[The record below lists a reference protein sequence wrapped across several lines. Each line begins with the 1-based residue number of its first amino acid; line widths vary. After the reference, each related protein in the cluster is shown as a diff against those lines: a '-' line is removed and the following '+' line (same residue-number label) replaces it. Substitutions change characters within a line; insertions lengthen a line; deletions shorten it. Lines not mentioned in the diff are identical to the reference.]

1 MPLAVRLRLRNAA
14 TSQEVTHEGA
24 RLSARDLEAVR
35 RAVEAG
41 TELGELALAVV
52 ATRFLG
58 ATLKAEVPAG
68 RHRAVVEVSRNGA
81 AWAPVIDGTVAYE
94 DVEHGRAFSRGAV
107 SDEEAAVREW
117 GVTVRQAA
125 LDDAWAAL
133 DAVRLHDLAA
143 AAVAAGEHEDVDWL
157 RAVDGPS
164 GPATEPVT
172 ARVWPLVALVGRA
185 IAAAGLSLQGS
196 LPAAFPYER
205 VWANASGVRYLSRAE
220 PLVCV
225 GRPHLAGAPPLDG
238 DGEELHGDHPTMPD
252 WSAAELLAEWQGA
265 QRLSVEAA
273 YAPWPSASVLLTV
286 RDPWALQ
293 DPQATT
299 ALPAVDAAV
308 ADDWRWRTEPR
319 VADGRTVQD
328 FALHYDG
335 GVDGSGIGD
344 LYPVPAAAAYAANKV
359 NLAGS
364 APEREVANEDP
375 LALGWKLAPVD
386 SATGYDDPFPAV
398 SGPGGHPTDVYIG
411 TPVFPVEESYL
422 PAVGDEPAQRGDG
435 AVVRI
440 VALEREL
447 GNAANPLRAVERR
460 EADLPEPGEPIE
472 SGGLWASELYR
483 RHALA
488 AGDVDV
494 VVVRLAASA
503 LDAASVVPG
512 DPAAGVSFQGLD
524 WVVREVARLPRT
536 EELRLTLV
544 RPSAG
549 WTAASAPDLRSRV
562 ETPGRPAPEV
572 TLARLSGG
580 PGLWSCT
587 FQAVVPPAAV
597 QYEAIQFSF
606 DPAWGANGLPG
617 FVVRPYG
624 ARGAEAVAEEATTTY
639 DTHPYAGQQAR
650 ARAVYPGGYA
660 TPWSAWVEAT

>member
-52 ATRFLG
+52 AERLLG
-58 ATLKAEVPAG
+58 ATLKSEVPNG
-68 RHRAVVEVSRNGA
+68 RHRAVVEVSRNGGE
-81 AWAPVIDGTVAYE
+81 WEVVINGTVVAE
-94 DVEHGRAFSRGAV
+94 DTDHGRAYFR
-107 SDEEAAVREW
+107 DEVYVRDW

-133 DAVRLHDLAA
+133 DAVRLPDLAA

-157 RAVDGPS
+157 RAVG
-164 GPATEPVT
+164 GVTGTETEDVT
-172 ARVWPLVALVGRA
+172 ARMWPLVALASRA
-185 IAAAGLSLQGS
+185 IATAGLSLQGA
-196 LPAAFPYER
+196 LPVAYPYER

-220 PLVCV
+220 PLVCF
-225 GRPHLAGAPPLDG
+225 GRVQLAGAPPALY
-238 DGEELHGDHPTMPD
+238 GDHPTMPD
-252 WSAAELLAEWQGA
+252 WSAAELLAEWQGS
-265 QRLSVEAA
+265 QRLSVEAS
-273 YAPWPSASVLLTV
+273 YAAWPSSTVLLTV
-286 RDPWALQ
+286 RDPWALR
-293 DPQATT
+293 DPQAAA

-319 VADGRTVQD
+319 VADGQAIQD

-344 LYPVPAAAAYAANKV
+344 VYPVPAAAAYAASRV
-359 NLAGS
+359 SLTGT

-375 LALGWKLAPVD
+375 MELGWKLAPVD
-386 SATGYDDPFPAV
+386 SAAGYDDPF
-398 SGPGGHPTDVYIG
+398 GGHPTDVYIG
-411 TPVFPVEESYL
+411 KPVFPVEESYL
-422 PAVGDEPAQRGDG
+422 GASPPQDGDAS
-435 AVVRI
+435 VVRI

-460 EADLPEPGEPIE
+460 EADLPEPGEPVE

-549 WTAASAPDLRSRV
+549 WAAASAPDLRSGV
-562 ETPGRPAPEV
+562 ETPGRPAPV
-572 TLARLSGG
+572 MTRGTLGGG
-580 PGLWSCT
+580 PGLWTCSFEAT
-587 FQAVVPPAAV
+587 VPPAAV
-597 QYEAIQFSF
+597 AFEAIQFSF
-606 DPAWGANGLPG
+606 DPAWGAGGLPG
-617 FVVRPYG
+617 FTVRPGPG
-624 ARGAEAVAEEATTTY
+624 ARSATAEAEEATDLY